1 MPPRNAADFLE
12 LEENCTF
19 LDRKLIS
26 ALDETAD
33 WHKLVTMGVEAPGRQ
48 GVKLQEYLD
57 IPSFRTGS
65 RTGWIGVQDVM
76 LFLSGLSTPP
86 YSSLSSILLPR
97 SGSRQGNCVAH
108 IPGFIRYDDSSVV
121 AFGQRNNETGA
132 GQYLYDDCARCR
144 FDPTQPD
151 ESLPGANVCIRI
163 SQLDPVAAGGLL
175 AHLNGDDMVRIEVG
189 CRRRG

>member
-12 LEENCTF
+12 LAENCTF

-33 WHKLVTMGVEAPGRQ
+33 GHKLVTMGVEAPGRQ
-48 GVKLQEYLD
+48 GVKLQEYLY

-65 RTGWIGVQDVM
+65 RTGWIGVQDVT

-86 YSSLSSILLPR
+86 DSFLSSILLPQF
-97 SGSRQGNCVAH
+97 GSRQGNCATH
-108 IPGFIRYDDSSVV
+108 LPGFIRYDDSSVV
-121 AFGQRNNETGA
+121 AFGQSNYETGA
-132 GQYLYDDCARCR
+132 GQYLDDDCAGCR
-144 FDPTQPD
+144 FDPTQLD
-151 ESLPGANVCIRI
+151 EGLPGANVCIRI
-163 SQLDPVAAGGLL
+163 SQIDPVAAGRLL
-175 AHLNGDDMVRIEVG
+175 AHLDGDDMGRIEVD